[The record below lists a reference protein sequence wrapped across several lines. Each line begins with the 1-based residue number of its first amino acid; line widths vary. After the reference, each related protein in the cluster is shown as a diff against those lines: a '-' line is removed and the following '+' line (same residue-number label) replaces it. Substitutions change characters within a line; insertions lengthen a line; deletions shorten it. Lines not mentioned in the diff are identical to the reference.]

1 MHKKLFLVGALTS
14 LIFVGCEDSPSGSA
28 DEIKFTA
35 HDEPPGPS
43 CREGGSRLEIQRGE
57 KVDLVYLCH
66 PAQGSGA
73 ISVSE
78 AGERCPH
85 GGSLIHIEGAEPIA
99 LCDGKDGSPPATLI
113 VEPIEPGEECASG
126 GASIRVGEGEP
137 ILVCQGHT
145 ETVSIATEPPG
156 ENCAAGGIKL
166 EVGSREPVFICSG
179 LDGEGVTLSPEP
191 PGEQCPRGGVKI
203 TAGESVRYIC
213 HGDALSWHQLTADAS
228 AEPNAGYIDATD
240 GDLTLTLP
248 PSEALRIG
256 DTLRVIHTGGGTLS
270 ITPRADQTF
279 RYPRGSLAVPT
290 TFFPR
295 GPERSWES
303 CAVSADGLTL
313 LATYRSDT
321 SEGGIFISRDG
332 GLTWEERAPDSGPWF
347 DIVSSADGERLT
359 AALAGR
365 TLYTSSDAGET
376 WTSRHVQ
383 GMWQQLFS
391 SIDGRIVI
399 GAIRG
404 ARLHRSLN
412 FGQTWSPLSEPPLG
426 HWVSLSGSADGKIL
440 VAASN
445 LPRVVYVSEDGGDT
459 WLERAPG
466 DHDWIG
472 TASSEDGRRLTLV
485 GRNTPIFISTDRGLS
500 WTARGP
506 SKYWSSAAS
515 SADGT
520 ILLAAADGEHL
531 YVSTDG
537 GNTWNPRGPQHKW
550 KDVAMS
556 RDGRRI
562 LAVGYLWEGPLYVN
576 GGTGSLVMREDAL
589 VELTYTGNGE
599 FYVSEVGGTVD
610 EP

>member
-35 HDEPPGPS
+35 HDEPPGPN

-203 TAGESVRYIC
+203 TAGESVRYVC

-295 GPERSWES
+295 GPERRWTDCSI
-303 CAVSADGLTL
+303 SADGSTI
-313 LATYRSDT
+313 LASYRQ
-321 SEGGIFISRDG
+321 GLQDG
-332 GLTWEERAPDSGPWF
+332 GLVISKDGGMTWEECAPESLIWYT
-347 DIVSSADGERLT
+347 VASSADGQRL
-359 AALAGR
+359 AAGVHGGYLFVSEDG
-365 TLYTSSDAGET
+365 GET
-376 WTSRHVQ
+376 WIQKGPFGSWKR
-383 GMWQQLFS
+383 LFAS
-391 SIDGRIVI
+391 NDGRIWV
-399 GAIRG
+399 AIADSG
-404 ARLHRSLN
+404 HLARSVD
-412 FGQTWSPLSEPPLG
+412 FGQSWSWTQGLRLWMS
-426 HWVSLSGSADGKIL
+426 VAGSADGKKLILTSSNPRNLFLSEDGGVTLVERFSEELAWLTSASSGDGRILLASGSPSRIWVSTDAGVSWTQRGESNRWVSMSTSIDGSTL
-440 VAASN
+440 VAASGEAQ
-445 LPRVVYVSEDGGDT
+445 LYFSYDTGATWVPRGPNRHWKAVSVSGDGA
-459 WLERAPG
+459 RAAACAPG
-466 DHDWIG
+466 DHI
-472 TASSEDGRRLTLV
+472 
-485 GRNTPIFISTDRGLS
+485 
-500 WTARGP
+500 
-506 SKYWSSAAS
+506 
-515 SADGT
+515 
-520 ILLAAADGEHL
+520 
-531 YVSTDG
+531 
-537 GNTWNPRGPQHKW
+537 
-550 KDVAMS
+550 
-556 RDGRRI
+556 
-562 LAVGYLWEGPLYVN
+562 YVN